1 MQATRSLAVSGVFA
15 ILLASAPIA
24 FAQAGIPYQKPPA
37 SIATLLD
44 APPSP
49 VSSISPH
56 RDMLAIEQPSSFPT
70 IAEMGQPRLQ
80 LAGLRFS
87 PSTNNLSR
95 GTYATAL
102 ALQKTSPGSRS
113 VSVKGLPPHLKL
125 QHLAW
130 SPDGKHIA
138 FIQIEDSLPRTA
150 GLHLYIVDVA
160 TGQARRIETPR
171 LNGVV
176 DSPCSWLADSE
187 SLLCSAVP
195 AARGPEPQRNP
206 VPDGPVISENIG
218 KVSPGR
224 TYEDLLKTPEDE
236 RFFEYYAT
244 SQLLLV
250 KLAGP
255 VRTLPVKGILDEVS
269 GSPDGRYA
277 FVSERHRP
285 FSYAFPLEAFPVTYS
300 VIDLKTGGATKIA
313 EEPLADSVPIAAD
326 AVVTGPR
333 DLHWRADAPATL
345 VWAEAADGGDPRAKL
360 DVHDRLFALSAPFNA
375 KPELLLELPMRFSS
389 VAWGTDHIALV
400 AERRRKDRT
409 RVLLLLDPST
419 RTATTFY
426 QGSTEN
432 RYADPG
438 QPMLA
443 PNASGKPALQ
453 FTNDHA
459 GIYFSSLGASPDGDR
474 PFIGVMDLAGGHK
487 EQQIWRSKAPFYEQ
501 PLALL
506 KDGSILIQRES
517 VDQQPNDFIV
527 KADGSPTQVTSFPNP
542 YGTTKL
548 PTKQLLR
555 YKRADGVDLT
565 ATLWLP
571 AGYNKA
577 DGPLP
582 TLMEAYPAEFK
593 TRSGAGELAG
603 SPYRFPRLGW
613 GSAVFFAATGY
624 AVLEN
629 ASIPILGEGK
639 QEPNDTYV
647 EQLVS
652 AAKAA
657 VDAGV
662 ATGTVD
668 RKHVAAMGHSYGA
681 FMTANLLAH
690 SDLFCAGIARSGAYN
705 RTLTPFGFQNEE
717 RTYWQAPEI
726 YYNMS
731 PFSYADKIKAPLLMI
746 HGMADDNQG
755 TFPIQSERFYA
766 ALKGQ
771 GATVRLVFLPLE
783 AHHYDAHESVYHML
797 WEMNHWLD
805 TYVKTPNGSNA
816 SATK

>member
-1 MQATRSLAVSGVFA
+1 MQRIRPFALGGILATLF
-15 ILLASAPIA
+15 ASAPVSL
-24 FAQAGIPYQKPPA
+24 AQAAVSYQKPPA
-37 SIATLLD
+37 GIVSLLD

-49 VSSISPH
+49 IARIAPNRS
-56 RDMLAIEQPSSFPT
+56 MLAIEQPSSFPT

-87 PSTNNLSR
+87 PGTNNLAR
-95 GTYATAL
+95 GSYGTSL
-102 ALQKTSPGSRS
+102 SLQKTEAGAQP
-113 VSVKGLPPHLKL
+113 VAVKGLPAHLKL

-130 SPDGKHIA
+130 SPDSKYIA
-138 FIQIEDSLPRTA
+138 FIQIEDTVAKSA
-150 GLHLYIVDVA
+150 GLHLYIVNVA
-160 TGQARRIETPR
+160 TAQARRIETPR
-171 LNGVV
+171 LNGILG
-176 DSPCSWLADSE
+176 DPCTWLADSE

-195 AARGPEPQRNP
+195 ATRGPEPVRDP
-206 VPDGPVISENIG
+206 VPDGPVISENLG

-244 SQLLLV
+244 SQLELV
-250 KLAGP
+250 RLNGPARALA
-255 VRTLPVKGILDEVS
+255 VKGILDDVS
-269 GSPDGRYA
+269 GSPDGHYA
-277 FVSERHRP
+277 LIAERHRP
-285 FSYAFPLEAFPVTYS
+285 FSYALPLEAFPVKYS
-300 VIDLKTGGATKIA
+300 VLDLRSGAVVTIA
-313 EEPLADSVPIAAD
+313 DQPLADAVPIAAD

-333 DLHWRADAPATL
+333 DLAWRADAPATV
-345 VWAEAADGGDPRAKL
+345 VWAEAGDKGDPRSK
-360 DVHDRLFALSAPFNA
+360 VEIHDRLFTLSAPFSG
-375 KPELLLELPMRFSS
+375 KPEQLLELTMRFNT
-389 VAWGTDHIALV
+389 VAWGDDHHALV
-400 AERRRKDRT
+400 SEGRRKDRK
-409 RVLLLLDPST
+409 RLLLLLDPAAK
-419 RTATTFY
+419 TAKTFY
-426 QGSTEN
+426 EGSTEN

-438 QPMLA
+438 RPMLA

-453 FTNDHA
+453 FTKDQA
-459 GIYFSSLGASPDGDR
+459 GIYFSSLGASPEGDR
-474 PFIGVMDLAGGHK
+474 PFVGIMPIAPGTPEK
-487 EQQIWRSKAPFYEQ
+487 QIWRSQKPYYEQ
-501 PLALL
+501 PIALL
-506 KDGSILIQRES
+506 KDGDLLIERES

-527 KADGSPTQVTSFPNP
+527 HEGSAAAQLTHFPNP

-548 PTKQLLR
+548 PTKELLR

-571 AGYNKA
+571 AGYTKA

-603 SPYRFPRLGW
+603 SPYRFPRFGW
-613 GSAVFFAATGY
+613 GGSPVFFTATGY

-652 AAKAA
+652 SAKAA
-657 VDAGV
+657 IDAGV

-668 RKHVAAMGHSYGA
+668 PKRVAAMGHSYGA

-690 SDLFCAGIARSGAYN
+690 SDLFRAGLARSGAYN

-717 RTYWQAPEI
+717 RTYWQDPEV
-726 YYNMS
+726 YYKMS
-731 PFSYADKIKAPLLMI
+731 PFSYADKIKAPLLLI

-797 WEMNHWLD
+797 WEMNRWLD
-805 TYVKTPNGSNA
+805 TYVKPA
-816 SATK
+816 PSAH